1 MLSRTEFSTKPHFAF
16 YALFIA
22 AFLAASPDRSALAEK
37 TRSFQPLAETICEIG
52 TPIPTSKLFDLF
64 DLFELEVP
72 FLTITDSSE
81 MLAVQATQCLNFRP
95 DNFEGFFMV
104 LGHRLNGSAT
114 FFVTSIRG
122 ELVQAA
128 RGQTTDSGEVRF
140 IKIEL
145 NDEIRCDFET
155 AKAFW
160 LDW

>member
-1 MLSRTEFSTKPHFAF
+1 MKPHFAF

-22 AFLAASPDRSALAEK
+22 AFLAASPNRSALAEK
-37 TRSFQPLAETICEIG
+37 TRSFQPLAESICEIG
-52 TPIPTSKLFDLF
+52 TSAPTSKLF

-72 FLTITDSSE
+72 FLTITDGPE
-81 MLAVQATQCLNFRP
+81 MLAVQAIQCLTCRP
-95 DNFEGFFMV
+95 DNVEGFVIV
-104 LGHRLNGSAT
+104 LGHRVHGPAT

-122 ELVQAA
+122 ELIQAA
-128 RGQTTDSGEVRF
+128 RRQTTDSGEVRF
-140 IKIEL
+140 VKVEL